1 MLRTCG
7 TPDPSTRKRRSPLPS
22 AIRALLHDPRDD
34 EERDKST
41 RAVEKDY
48 YRDRSAD
55 LWSIILSAVNHHWL
69 DSEIAHLIEEKST
82 LSVLVEDRG
91 ESGEH
96 WLAKQIDKAREHVR
110 KNPAIPVTAINHMK
124 MTMLPEAELSYTEL
138 RVLGA
143 HQRRCHHM
151 GDGKYTSSYP
161 LMAIDARVS
170 EGTAHK
176 TVDKLVKAG
185 WSYRHATPPIG
196 SGRATQYNLRIPG
209 WLKEDYNEM
218 FKQGGGVGNEPSPP
232 HKKLCDWLASTPTPP
247 FATYLGSNAFYASG
261 NLLGVCVPV
270 LQALYVARERGEGYL
285 AVNEVARR
293 LGKDRSN
300 VKDHLKRLHLLVDRD
315 DQSAVQLRGDWKQT
329 LAVIAREAGGAERA
343 MAQRERD
350 RKKREDRQAGQ
361 LDFALEHG
369 VTLRSDL
376 VEAKTAINHRGALD
390 AHAFVNDVTG
400 NVHVLALRELPLPID
415 PELVGA
421 VAPMVLTYRTSGHCQ
436 HLAHQDGAPNYL
448 TRVQLHHVD
457 VPPESTEPSDV
468 PPGDGG

>member
-185 WSYRHATPPIG
+185 WLYRHATPPIG

-247 FATYLGSNAFYASG
+247 LCHLPGVER
-261 NLLGVCVPV
+261 LL
-270 LQALYVARERGEGYL
+270 REWEP
-285 AVNEVARR
+285 ARR
-293 LGKDRSN
+293 MRTGAAGAVRRS
-300 VKDHLKRLHLLVDRD
+300 RTR
-315 DQSAVQLRGDWKQT
+315 RGLPGRQRGCPT
-329 LAVIAREAGGAERA
+329 AGQGPE
-343 MAQRERD
+343 QRERSP
-350 RKKREDRQAGQ
+350 EAAASAG
-361 LDFALEHG
+361 
-369 VTLRSDL
+369 
-376 VEAKTAINHRGALD
+376 
-390 AHAFVNDVTG
+390 
-400 NVHVLALRELPLPID
+400 
-415 PELVGA
+415 
-421 VAPMVLTYRTSGHCQ
+421 
-436 HLAHQDGAPNYL
+436 
-448 TRVQLHHVD
+448 
-457 VPPESTEPSDV
+457 
-468 PPGDGG
+468 